1 MKKVALA
8 TALVLSSAFA
18 LSAYAQEKSRPEVKA
33 ETASA
38 VKGGAIP
45 KGEASTSPVPEA
57 TKKVSPEDAAA
68 QRAKRKTET
77 AGAVKAGEV
86 PKGEASTA
94 KAEPTKKQTAEEKA
108 AARAKRKAE
117 TASAVKA
124 GAIPKGEAGTAK

>member
-38 VKGGAIP
+38 VKAGTIP
-45 KGEASTSPVPEA
+45 KGEAAMQAPTP
-57 TKKVSPEDAAA
+57 TKKQTPEEAAA
-68 QRAKRKTET
+68 ARAKRKSET
-77 AGAVKAGEV
+77 ATAVKAGEV
-86 PKGEASTA
+86 EKGAGTIDKTPPPKQQT
-94 KAEPTKKQTAEEKA
+94 KAEAD

-117 TASAVKA
+117 TAAAAKA
-124 GAIPKGEAGTAK
+124 GEIPKGEVNK

>member
-1 MKKVALA
+1 MKKVALT

-38 VKGGAIP
+38 VKSGAIP
-45 KGEASTSPVPEA
+45 KGEASASPVPDA

-94 KAEPTKKQTAEEKA
+94 KAEPSKKQTKEEAA

-124 GAIPKGEAGTAK
+124 GTIPKGEASK

>member
-38 VKGGAIP
+38 VKAGAIP
-45 KGEASTSPVPEA
+45 KGEAATPAPTTAKMTPE
-57 TKKVSPEDAAA
+57 EAAA
-68 QRAKRKTET
+68 ARAKRKGET
-77 AGAVKAGEV
+77 ATAVKAGDV
-86 PKGEASTA
+86 PKGEGATA
-94 KAEPTKKQTAEEKA
+94 KAEPSKKMTKEEAA

-117 TASAVKA
+117 TAAAVKA
-124 GAIPKGEAGTAK
+124 GAIPKGEGK